1 MKMKKPKVEL
11 HPGWKLTRM
20 GQLLRVTNS
29 DGTEWETFD
38 LPYGWE
44 TLQYG
49 RAVPV
54 IVEGRQ
60 AYRYR
65 LVPVLVG
72 RVGDALVASE
82 LIVFVV

>member
-1 MKMKKPKVEL
+1 MKKPKPKVDL
-11 HPGWKLTRM
+11 HPTWQLTRM
-20 GQLLRVTNS
+20 GQLLRVTNRE
-29 DGTEWETFD
+29 GTAWETFD

-44 TLQYG
+44 TLRYG

-60 AYRYR
+60 GYRYR
-65 LVPVLVG
+65 LVPQLVG

-82 LIVFVV
+82 LIVF